1 MFDESEKPSSPLNR
15 LATVLWVSLF
25 RFLQRSMLN
34 AIFFFFFLILFFALQ
49 QVVTWLKDGVP
60 RQSSSSTPP
69 TYTLNVDSVQKDD
82 QGMYQCVVTNKLN
95 NDAAHSFAELRL
107 SGK

>member
-1 MFDESEKPSSPLNR
+1 MISYCYNII
-15 LATVLWVSLF
+15 AT
-25 RFLQRSMLN
+25 
-34 AIFFFFFLILFFALQ
+34 IFVILQ
-49 QVVTWLKDGVP
+49 QIVTWLKDGVP
-60 RQSSSSTPP
+60 RKSSSSTPP

-95 NDAAHSFAELRL
+95 NEMAHSFTELRL